1 MADSFNFELVS
12 PERLLL
18 SATATEVVIP
28 GTDGEMTVM
37 AHHSPTMTTIKPG
50 VVTVVTAEGQT
61 ERYVVFGGFADI
73 LPEGLHAAGR
83 VRCCRGRY
91 RPRRSRAGGF
101 RTRAR
106 TWRMPPI
113 GRGPAE
119 SAGVSRSSDHA
130 GSGDLIEQRM
140 RFNQIRLSGR
150 SAGRPSYDRRMVVA
164 RSSAGGSA
172 RQVTGSV
179 AWRRSRKACG

>member
-73 LPEGLHAAGR
+73 LPEGCTLLAESA
-83 VRCCRGRY
+83 VAVGRY
-91 RPRRSRAGGF
+91 RPRRSFQAASG
-101 RTRAR
+101 RAR
-106 TWRMPPI
+106 R
-113 GRGPAE
+113 RG
-119 SAGVSRSSDHA
+119 GC
-130 GSGDLIEQRM
+130 LQ
-140 RFNQIRLSGR
+140 
-150 SAGRPSYDRRMVVA
+150 
-164 RSSAGGSA
+164 
-172 RQVTGSV
+172 
-179 AWRRSRKACG
+179 